1 MAKYGI
7 LRSSTNTG
15 SDGELIATFAAP
27 LTIASN
33 KPSLINETLSLK
45 RKSAFSDV
53 QRWEITTGLMPL
65 ADSSEMLVHSV
76 VNGYTEKFYIRM
88 PQIYRKSNLS
98 NNMILTVFADK
109 AGGQDTVVIAGLGA
123 NILPVGEFIKFAG
136 HGKVYMVKESTRL
149 GSNANQVKLFPKLV
163 NEISSNE
170 SVAYGSKVTMAAMY
184 GDDTSIGVS
193 YTDGVLAQYENI
205 SLIEVL

>member
-15 SDGELIATFAAP
+15 SDAELIATFSAP

-45 RKSAFSDV
+45 RKSAYSDV
-53 QRWEITTGLMPL
+53 QRWEITAALMPN

-76 VNGYTEKFYIRM
+76 VNGYSEKFYVRM
-88 PQIYRKSNLS
+88 PQIYRKTNLS
-98 NNMILTVFADK
+98 NNMTLTVFADK
-109 AGGQDTVVIAGLGA
+109 AGGEDIVNIAGLGA
-123 NILPVGEFIKFAG
+123 NILPIGEFIKFAG
-136 HGKVYMVKESTRL
+136 HGKVYMVKESSRL
-149 GSNANQVKLFPKLV
+149 GTNVNQVKLFPKLV
-163 NEISSNE
+163 NEVFANE
-170 SVAYGSKVTMAAMY
+170 NVAYGNKVTMAAMY
-184 GDDTSIGVS
+184 GDDTTIGVS
-193 YTDGVLAQYENI
+193 YTDGILAQYDNI